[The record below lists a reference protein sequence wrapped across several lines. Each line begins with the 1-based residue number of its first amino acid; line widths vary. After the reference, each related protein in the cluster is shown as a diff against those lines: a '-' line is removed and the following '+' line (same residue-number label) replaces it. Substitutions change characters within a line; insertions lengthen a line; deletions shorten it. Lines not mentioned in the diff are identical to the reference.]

1 MSTSKSNSKNNVTSK
16 NIDSKMSAIDKNE
29 KILKGEKTL
38 RKDFLAETLLNETET
53 KLSTQ
58 NELNSAI
65 NKAKAQANANKFLL
79 SQLDKTLFVSVSGQ
93 SKENIYKNDIFKSCI
108 TDKEKKTLRR
118 QLRNIADSFISSFIY
133 YDANKQT
140 AKIAD
145 LKVQFDLYYKSHYCL
160 NDYSVNSFVSNN
172 TDQSKKDNVKKM
184 FDIIAK
190 IK

>member
-1 MSTSKSNSKNNVTSK
+1 MTTLKSNSKNNELVDLNKVQAT
-16 NIDSKMSAIDKNE
+16 E
-29 KILKGEKTL
+29 K
-38 RKDFLAETLLNETET
+38 
-53 KLSTQ
+53 
-58 NELNSAI
+58 
-65 NKAKAQANANKFLL
+65 ANKFLL

-93 SKENIYKNDIFKSCI
+93 TKENIYKNDIFKDCI

-140 AKIAD
+140 AKLAD